1 MSFVLKKN
9 PTFKKEVEVFLPSDA
24 KGGFD
29 KSTLT
34 VEFRLAT
41 RDEFL
46 GETKEEEV
54 TEYIADADGIAR
66 EVTHT
71 KTKIKKEGLIHKTS
85 YERLKTEIVGFSDFV
100 DEEGAQIEFSQDSL
114 DALLQVVQFLSAAD
128 TKWWESINKKSE
140 LKAKN

>member
-1 MSFVLKKN
+1 MFVLKKN
-9 PTFKKEVEVFLPSDA
+9 PSFKKEVEVFLPSDS

-34 VEFRLAT
+34 VEYRLAS

-46 GETKEEEV
+46 GETKDEEV